1 MALQPKLLFN
11 GKNNFF
17 FRNLI
22 INRAFIIINDIVKM
36 IKSKVDQFGFCEA
49 HLWLAMYVCT
59 FMTIKTHNINYW
71 IFYDIRIAKVLNS
84 WLTCKISINISA
96 MKHALALLQHM

>member
-1 MALQPKLLFN
+1 MEKKF
-11 GKNNFF
+11 FF

-22 INRAFIIINDIVKM
+22 INSVFIIINYNDIVKM

-59 FMTIKTHNINYW
+59 FLKIETHNINY
-71 IFYDIRIAKVLNS
+71 
-84 WLTCKISINISA
+84 
-96 MKHALALLQHM
+96 